1 MDAPKVQ
8 TARQLRDLLNEYI
21 NAIYRYEEDGY
32 GDDTDIAFDEA
43 LEAVCEF
50 VRKLDI

>member
-21 NAIYRYEEDGY
+21 DTIYRYEEDGY
-32 GDDTDIAFDEA
+32 GDNTDIAFDEA
-43 LEAVCEF
+43 LDAVWEF

>member
-8 TARQLRDLLNEYI
+8 TARQFRVLLDEYI
-21 NAIYRYEEDGY
+21 NTIYRYEEDGY
-32 GDDTDIAFDEA
+32 GDDTDIAFNEA
-43 LEAVCEF
+43 LDAVWEF